1 MRGEQRLADA
11 ERAGV
16 QPDARLPGGDHG
28 RTEGGPTRKR
38 RSLFAFE
45 TIHTLRFAF
54 LQRAGVIVHP
64 DGYAP
69 LDVGR
74 SPAVMERFTEVD
86 RLLKAA

>member
-1 MRGEQRLADA
+1 MASVLAFNPMRSFQVATTA
-11 ERAGV
+11 
-16 QPDARLPGGDHG
+16 AR
-28 RTEGGPTRKR
+28 RGPTRKR

-64 DGYAP
+64 DGYAT

-74 SPAVMERFTEVD
+74 SPAVIERFREVD
-86 RLLKAA
+86 RLHKAA